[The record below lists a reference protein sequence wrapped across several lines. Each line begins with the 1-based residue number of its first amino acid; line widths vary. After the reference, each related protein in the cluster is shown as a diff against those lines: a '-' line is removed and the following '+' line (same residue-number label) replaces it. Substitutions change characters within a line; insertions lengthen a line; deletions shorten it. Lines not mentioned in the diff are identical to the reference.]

1 MLNYATKIAFFL
13 IKLKKFS
20 FPFAF
25 VFKNS
30 YIANRFETLTNHKEL
45 ESMMMQVKTVVNDDD
60 YLFFYWL
67 SLPYLKQK

>member
-1 MLNYATKIAFFL
+1 MMKNMPFL
-13 IKLKKFS
+13 
-20 FPFAF
+20 FAF
-25 VFKNS
+25 VCENS
-30 YIANRFETLTNHKEL
+30 YIANTFKTLTNHKEL

>member
-1 MLNYATKIAFFL
+1 MVKNIP
-13 IKLKKFS
+13 

-25 VFKNS
+25 VSKNS